1 MIPTEYNQKLI
12 TPYEF
17 PVQPNE
23 SHESHVVNL
32 VRKWVLANQRREWC
46 FLMLGKK
53 FVQSEP

>member
-32 VRKWVLANQRREWC
+32 VRKWVLANQRRERC
-46 FLMLGKK
+46 FHMLGK
-53 FVQSEP
+53 